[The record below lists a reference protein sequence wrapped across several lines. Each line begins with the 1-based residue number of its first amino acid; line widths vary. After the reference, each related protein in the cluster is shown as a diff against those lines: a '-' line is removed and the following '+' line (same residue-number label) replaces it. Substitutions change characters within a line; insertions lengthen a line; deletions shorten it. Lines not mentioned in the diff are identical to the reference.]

1 MATSSFD
8 STRPI
13 IDDNRMLESYYMSL
27 ESRIGYKLLLG
38 GTRHFGYY
46 KPGTYWPFPIGR
58 ALRAMEAKLFDDLN
72 LPEGSQVIDAG
83 CGVGHVAIYMAR
95 RGLRV
100 TAFDFVENHVKW
112 ARQNIAA
119 ARLPPKQVTVQRMD
133 YHHLESIP
141 DESHDGVYTC
151 ETFVHANDPEAVLAG
166 FYRILRPGS
175 RVAMHEYDN
184 ELEAPKEVPRA
195 FEDMATVNYYAAMPT
210 NARSH
215 PGFYKQIL
223 EDAGFEDVV
232 VQDLSAN
239 IRPMLRL
246 FFVFAFIPYF
256 FIKLFHLEWL
266 FPNTVA
272 GAQGYLYQKHW
283 RYLAISATK
292 PGPPIERA
300 KTE

>member
-1 MATSSFD
+1 MATLSFD

-27 ESRIGYKLLLG
+27 ESRIGYLG

-46 KPGTYWPFPIGR
+46 EPGTYWPFPIGR
-58 ALRAMEAKLFDDLN
+58 ALRAMEAKLFDNLN
-72 LPEGSQVIDAG
+72 LPEGSKVIDAG
-83 CGVGHVAIYMAR
+83 CGVGHVAIYMAK

-100 TAFDFVENHVKW
+100 TAFDFVENH
-112 ARQNIAA
+112 
-119 ARLPPKQVTVQRMD
+119 VTVQRMD

-141 DESHDGVYTC
+141 DESYDGVYTC
-151 ETFVHANDPEAVLAG
+151 ETFVHANNLEAVLAG

-175 RVAMHEYDN
+175 RVVMHEYDN

-195 FEDMATVNYYAAMPT
+195 FEDMATVNYYAAMLT

-246 FFVFAFIPYF
+246 SFVFAFIPYF
-256 FIKLFHLEWL
+256 FIKLFHLERL

-300 KTE
+300 KTK